1 MGAFLAGAAV
11 GIRTSV
17 ISLKRISNRSGGLC
31 SGCFFL
37 AVGMSLDVATVLN
50 NWKVILSATV
60 LMIILKC
67 FAIYGWRVLPK
78 QAITPRYTAP
88 TDVAGG
94 EFAFVLLA
102 SAAAQ
107 QAINAEVLANMTAI
121 VVLSMI
127 MTPFSVML
135 FDRYFKESRA
145 AAAVDD
151 VEEHAGEL
159 NGNADLSDSG
169 AWGRW
174 SANAANL
181 QCHHFHSGQRS
192 GHHQR
197 RTRNTVSKSITAKP
211 PAPTCC
217 ILAVEH
223 TTS

>member
-1 MGAFLAGAAV
+1 ML
-11 GIRTSV
+11 
-17 ISLKRISNRSGGLC
+17 GL
-31 SGCFFL
+31 FFL

-67 FAIYGWRVLPK
+67 FAIYGVARFAK
-78 QAITPRYTAP
+78 ASHYTAIHRA
-88 TDVAGG
+88 VLMSQGG

-107 QAINAEVLANMTAI
+107 RAINAEVLANMTAI

-127 MTPFSVML
+127 TTPFSVML
-135 FDRYFKESRA
+135 FDRCVKEPRA

-159 NGNADLSDSG
+159 NGNVLIIGFGRMGQVVSQMPLAYG
-169 AWGRW
+169 ATIPFWTTIPT
-174 SANAANL
+174 SSTSHA
-181 QCHHFHSGQRS
+181 
-192 GHHQR
+192 
-197 RTRNTVSKSITAKP
+197 NTVSKSITAKP

-217 ILAVEH
+217 MPAAWN
-223 TTS
+223 TPTS